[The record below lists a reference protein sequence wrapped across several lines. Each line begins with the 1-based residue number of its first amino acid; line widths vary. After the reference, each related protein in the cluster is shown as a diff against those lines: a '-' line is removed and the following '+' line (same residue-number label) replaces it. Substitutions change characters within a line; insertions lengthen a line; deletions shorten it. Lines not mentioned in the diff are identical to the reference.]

1 MNSRL
6 FSGQLRHARTHRV
19 EHSFSYNLHLY
30 ALDLDEL
37 ERLEQGSFW
46 FGHNRIR
53 PLALHDRD
61 YLYPESAPLAEKVR
75 RALLENGIDQTPC
88 RIVLVTAL
96 RQFHYVFNPVSFFY
110 CYDQD
115 DQVFCILAQVNNTFG
130 ETHLYVLQNSTVGA
144 ETFETEKRF
153 HVSPFFPRK
162 GCYAFRLSSPAKR
175 LSLEIA
181 YFLEGEHPALVASF
195 TGEALPLT
203 AHTLRRTVCLHPLR
217 AAMTFPRILW
227 QAGRLYFEK
236 RLPVYTKPEPCSPLT
251 IRQLPPTVLERLGRK
266 VMVRFFSQLDHGK
279 MTMTLPGGEQLVFGR
294 SDGSP
299 QVAMSVARHSF
310 FRRAMLA
317 ADIGFGEAYVD
328 GDWHSPN
335 LVALLS
341 LLNLREEAVDD
352 RRIWPALIG
361 RFCNW
366 LLHLRRDNTPS
377 GSRRNISEHYDLSND
392 LYALFLDPTMSYSSG
407 IFVRPSDSLEQAQHN
422 KFQLVIDRA
431 ALGPNDHVL
440 EIGCGW
446 GGFAVEAVRR
456 TGCRLTGITVSREQ
470 YDWATRRVA
479 EEGLSDRIEILL
491 TDYRHVTGLFSK
503 IVSIEMLEAVGHPHL
518 PVYFATLDRLL
529 APGGRIVLQAITMPD
544 QKYRAYRAGSDWI
557 RKHIFPGGH
566 LPSIGA
572 MVAAMTRKTRLNI
585 VGMEDIGSHY
595 VRTLHLWR
603 TTFLERRQEI
613 LGLGFDET
621 FLRKW
626 EYYFS
631 YCEAGFRNR
640 LVRNYHLV
648 LARMGEPVEDWS

>member
-6 FSGQLRHARTHRV
+6 FCGQLRHARTHQV
-19 EHSFSYNLHLY
+19 EHSFAYSLHLY
-30 ALDLDEL
+30 ALDLDEVD
-37 ERLEQGSFW
+37 RLAQESCW

-61 YLYPESAPLAEKVR
+61 YLYPEIAPLADKVR

-96 RQFHYVFNPVSFFY
+96 RQFQYVFNPVSFFY

-115 DQVFCILAQVNNTFG
+115 DRVFCILAQVNNTFG

-162 GCYAFRLSSPAKR
+162 GRYTFRLSPSTER

-181 YFLEGEHPALVASF
+181 YFLEGEQPALVASF
-195 TGEALPLT
+195 TGEAQPLT
-203 AHTLRRTVCLHPLR
+203 PQTLRRTVCLHPLR

-328 GDWHSPN
+328 GDWHSPD

-361 RFCNW
+361 RFANW

-407 IFVRPSDSLEQAQHN
+407 IFVDPHDSLEQAQHN
-422 KFQLVIDRA
+422 KFQAIIDRA
-431 ALGPNDHVL
+431 AIGPNDHVL

-446 GGFAVEAVRR
+446 SGFAVEAVRR

-470 YDWATRRVA
+470 FEWATRRVA

-491 TDYRHVTGLFSK
+491 TDYRHVTGSFSK

-518 PVYFATLDRLL
+518 PVYFSTLDRLL
-529 APGGRIVLQAITMPD
+529 APSGRIVLQAITMPD

-572 MVAAMTRKTRLNI
+572 IVSAMTEKTRLNI

-613 LGLGFDET
+613 LDLGFDET

-648 LARMGEPVEDWS
+648 LARMGEPVEDWN

>member
-6 FSGQLRHARTHRV
+6 FCGQLRHARTHRV
-19 EHSFSYNLHLY
+19 EHSFAYSLHLY

-37 ERLEQGSFW
+37 DRLAQESFW

-61 YLYPESAPLAEKVR
+61 YLYLESAPLAEKVR
-75 RALLENGIDQTPC
+75 RALDENGIDRTAR

-115 DQVFCILAQVNNTFG
+115 NRVFCVLAQVNNTFG
-130 ETHLYVLQNSTVGA
+130 ETHLYVLQGSTADA

-162 GCYAFRLSSPAKR
+162 GRYTFRLGPPAER

-181 YFLEGEHPALVASF
+181 YYLEGERPALVATF
-195 TGEALPLT
+195 AGEAQPLT
-203 AHTLRRTVCLHPLR
+203 AHTLRRIVCLHPLR

-227 QAGRLYFEK
+227 QAGRLFVEK
-236 RLPVYTKPEPCSPLT
+236 RLAVYTKPEPCSSLT
-251 IRQLPPTVLERLGRK
+251 IRQAPPTVLERLGRR
-266 VMVRFFSQLDHGK
+266 VMVRFFGQLDHGQL
-279 MTMTLPGGEQLVFGR
+279 TMTLPGGEQLVFGR

-299 QVAMSVARHSF
+299 QVAMTVVRHRF

-328 GDWHSPN
+328 GDWHSPD

-361 RFCNW
+361 RFANW
-366 LLHLRRDNTPS
+366 LLHLRRPNTPS

-392 LYALFLDPTMSYSSG
+392 LYALFLDPTMAYSSG
-407 IFVRPSDSLEQAQHN
+407 IFVEPHDSLEQAQHN
-422 KFQLVIDRA
+422 KFRAIIDRA
-431 ALGPNDHVL
+431 AIGPDDHVL

-470 YDWATRRVA
+470 FEWATRRVA
-479 EEGLSDRIEILL
+479 AEGLADRIEICL
-491 TDYRHVTGLFSK
+491 TDYRHVTGQYTK

-529 APGGRIVLQAITMPD
+529 APGGRIVLQVITMPD

-572 MVAAMTRKTRLNI
+572 MVAAMTGKTRLNI

-595 VRTLHLWR
+595 VRTLQLWR
-603 TTFLERRQEI
+603 TTFLERRQAI
-613 LGLGFDET
+613 LDLGFDET

-626 EYYFS
+626 TYYFS

-640 LVRNYHLV
+640 LVRNFHLV
-648 LARMGEPVEDWS
+648 LARMGEPVEDWR